1 MDELKEIEKKL
12 ENCYLAIDAFS
23 ALDRLQ
29 QIYEKYPEKE
39 EEIKKLLKGNSK
51 KIIDNMTFPN
61 VEKMLSIISKISS
74 EREFIEDNF
83 EYIFSSNRKLNTG
96 VTTLILEKAIE
107 LKMNKK
113 IIDNISSIINSI
125 DGFVI
130 PYLVLNLEK
139 IPETDKIIKKYC
151 KELIEKCNSI
161 EMDKLIFAFKEV
173 PNICDVVNDHLSY
186 IIQKAG
192 DFTIPKL
199 VHELQDVVDSKELC
213 EKTEELINR
222 CPNSCIID
230 FLEQMNKKEDT
241 KNELEKYKEQLITKI
256 ITQIT
261 GWPKQGLEKEKI
273 YDFILVVLK
282 EICEK
287 ENASIL
293 SIRKIGNGHHA
304 TSYQIGEK
312 VIKIGSIEEENS
324 GYPHGNREKKRIDEI
339 PYHRRILQ
347 PILRRPISNLDRT
360 KNLFYIEIT
369 QRVLNSNETEITEDD
384 VYEVYKE
391 LRNDGIVWVD
401 AGIKNLGKL
410 KRPNIVHME
419 NFNEVD
425 ENSVGIERREE
436 KKEILPEGEFVIF
449 DSHYICRE
457 EDIKDEMEELMSMFS
472 EFEKFE
478 TRYQEE
484 KTAVR

>member
-1 MDELKEIEKKL
+1 MDELKKIETKF
-12 ENCYLAIDAFS
+12 ENCYSQIDVVS
-23 ALDRLQ
+23 ALEVIL
-29 QIYEKYPEKE
+29 QIYEKYPEKQE
-39 EEIKKLLKGNSK
+39 KIKKLLKDNSK
-51 KIIDNMTFPN
+51 KIIDNMAPN
-61 VEKMLSIISKISS
+61 VGRVLSIISKISS

-83 EYIFSSNRKLNTG
+83 EYIFSNNRKLSTG
-96 VTTLILEKAIE
+96 DRTLILERAVE
-107 LKMNKK
+107 LKISKK
-113 IIDNISSIINSI
+113 IADNISSIINSI
-125 DGFVI
+125 DGFAI
-130 PYLVLNLEK
+130 PYLVFILEK
-139 IPETDKIIKKYC
+139 LPEADKIIKKHC
-151 KELIEKCNSI
+151 RELIEKCNSI
-161 EMDKLIFAFKEV
+161 EMDRLILAFEKV
-173 PNICDVVNDHLSY
+173 PDICDVVNDHLSY

-199 VHELQDVVDSKELC
+199 VHELQEVVDSKELC
-213 EKTEELINR
+213 EETEELINR

-241 KNELEKYKEQLITKI
+241 KNELEKYKEQLIPRI
-256 ITQIT
+256 ITQMT
-261 GWPKQGLEKEKI
+261 GWSKDGLEEEKI
-273 YDFILVVLK
+273 YDFLSVVLE
-282 EICEK
+282 EISEK
-287 ENASIL
+287 ENMSIL

-347 PILRRPISNLDRT
+347 QILRRPISNIDRT

-369 QRVLNSNETEITEDD
+369 QRVLNLNEIEITEDD

-410 KRPNIVHME
+410 KKPNVVHME

-425 ENSVGIERREE
+425 EGSVGIERREE
-436 KKEILPEGEFVIF
+436 KKEILPAGEFVII

-457 EDIKDEMEELMSMFS
+457 EDIKEEMEELMSMFE

-484 KTAVR
+484 KTAIR